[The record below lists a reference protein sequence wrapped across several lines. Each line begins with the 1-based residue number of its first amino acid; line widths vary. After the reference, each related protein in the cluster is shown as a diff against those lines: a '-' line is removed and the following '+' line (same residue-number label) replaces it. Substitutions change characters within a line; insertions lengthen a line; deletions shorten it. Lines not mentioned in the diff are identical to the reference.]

1 MEYTEFL
8 ESKKI
13 GFESFGIEVD
23 ESELNPMLFDW
34 QKIIVKWALKKGRAA
49 LFEDCGLGKTP
60 QQLEWANQICQKT
73 QGNVL
78 ILAPLAVSKQT
89 KEEGNKF
96 GIKVHIC
103 KDQSEVKSGINITNY
118 EKLHNFEP
126 STFTGIVLD
135 ESGILKNFAGKYKNE
150 ILEAFQHTKYK
161 LACTATPAPNDY
173 IELGNHAEFLGVC
186 SRSEMLSMFFINDAS
201 HTGDWR
207 LKGHVKE
214 NIFWQWMSSWCVML
228 SKPSDLGF
236 EDDGFTLPEIKYHEH
251 IIKSTAKPKR
261 GFFLE
266 EAATLNDRR
275 KVRSE
280 TNDIRCKAAADLIN
294 STNDL
299 WVCWC
304 NLNPEG
310 DLLTEYVDNALQVAG
325 RHSDEIKAK
334 RMLDFAH
341 GDIERLVT
349 KPKIAGLGMN
359 WQICHKAAFVGLSDS
374 WEQFYQATR
383 RIYRFGQTKPVE
395 IHIFIEE
402 REGAVLRNIQKKD
415 EAAKDMM
422 AGMVQHMQ
430 KLTISEF
437 NTLKRS
443 TTDYN
448 PSIEM
453 ELPGW
458 ITQ

>member
-1 MEYTEFL
+1 MEYADFL
-8 ESKKI
+8 KGKKI
-13 GFESFGIEVD
+13 GFESFGIEVE

-34 QKIIVKWALKKGRAA
+34 QKVIVKWALKKGRAA

-60 QQLEWANQICQKT
+60 QQLEWANQICKNT
-73 QGNVL
+73 QGKVL

-89 KEEGNKF
+89 KGEGIKF
-96 GIKVHIC
+96 GVSVNIC
-103 KDQSEVKSGINITNY
+103 KDQSDVIDGINITNY
-118 EKLHNFEP
+118 EKLHNFDP
-126 STFTGIVLD
+126 SEFTGIVLD
-135 ESGILKNFAGKYKNE
+135 ESGILKNFAGKYRNE
-150 ILEAFQHTKYK
+150 IIEAFAHTSYK

-186 SRSEMLSMFFINDAS
+186 SRSEMLSMFFINDAGD
-201 HTGDWR
+201 TGTWR

-214 NIFWQWMSSWCVML
+214 NIFWQWMSTWCVML

-236 EDDGFTLPEIKYHEH
+236 QDGGFTLPELKYFEH
-251 IIKSTAKPKR
+251 VIKSKAKPKR
-261 GFFLE
+261 GLFLE
-266 EAATLNDRR
+266 EATTLNERR
-275 KVRSE
+275 QVRKE
-280 TNDIRCKAAADLIN
+280 TNEIRCRTAADLIN
-294 STNDL
+294 ETDDL
-299 WVCWC
+299 WICWC
-304 NLNPEG
+304 NLNTEG

-325 RHSDEIKAK
+325 AHKDEVKAK

-341 GDIERLVT
+341 GDIQRLVT

-359 WQICHKAAFVGLSDS
+359 WQICNKAAFVGLSDS

-415 EAAKDMM
+415 EAAKAMM
-422 AGMVQHMQ
+422 DGMAKHMQ
-430 KLTISEF
+430 KLTVSEF
-437 NTLKRS
+437 KTLKRN
-443 TTDYN
+443 TIDYN
-448 PSIEM
+448 PKIEM

-458 ITQ
+458 IK